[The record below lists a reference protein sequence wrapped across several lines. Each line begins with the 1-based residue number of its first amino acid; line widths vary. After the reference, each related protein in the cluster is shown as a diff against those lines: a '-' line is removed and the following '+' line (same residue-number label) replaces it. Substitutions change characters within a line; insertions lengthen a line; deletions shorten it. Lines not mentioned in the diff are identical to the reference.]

1 MTELEENESKKAEE
15 IKESEKTEAP
25 EETKVEE
32 LTREQILEKE
42 LEESK
47 DKYLRLLAE
56 SENTRKRMQKE
67 KVEMMRFSVEN
78 VILEFLS
85 PMDNLENAL
94 GFAKNMSEETA
105 NWAKG
110 FEMILGQFKDV
121 ISSNGITPFD
131 ALGKTFDP
139 HFHEAVEAEESELAK
154 EGDILEEYT
163 KGYKSGKRTLRPSRV
178 KVAKKA
184 PPKEEE
190 KTT

>member
-1 MTELEENESKKAEE
+1 MTDLEENDNKETAEVE
-15 IKESEKTEAP
+15 EQ

-32 LTREQILEKE
+32 LPREQILEQE
-42 LEESK
+42 LKESK

-56 SENTRKRMQKE
+56 NENSRKRMQKE
-67 KVEMMRFSVEN
+67 KSEMMRFCVEN

-94 GFAKNMSEETA
+94 SFAKNMSEETA

-121 ISSNGITPFD
+121 VSGNGITPFE

-139 HFHEAVEAEESELAK
+139 HFHEAVETAESEEDK
-154 EGDILEEYT
+154 EGVILEEYT
-163 KGYKSGKRTLRPSRV
+163 KGYQSGKRTLRPSRV

-184 PPKEEE
+184 APKEE
-190 KTT
+190 TT